1 MGWASIDE
9 LPTIFAKQLA
19 NAQKGEIVPGHRNRV
34 LAIYYIIKVN
44 DIRGASNCFCD

>member
-19 NAQKGEIVPGHRNRV
+19 NAQKVKLSGHCNQV
-34 LAIYYIIKVN
+34 LGLHIIKVN
-44 DIRGASNCFCD
+44 DIRGASKNRFCD